1 MEKEV
6 KRGERDKD
14 RGEEIS
20 EEIQRKRGE
29 ISEEIQ
35 RKRGEGREKR

>member
-1 MEKEV
+1 MEREA
-6 KRGERDKD
+6 KRGERDED

-29 ISEEIQ
+29 RSG
-35 RKRGEGREKR
+35 KK